1 MTNQESKTMINELT
15 SLLTER
21 QQMQVGSILSNEMND
36 SLNLEYIKMCLADWM
51 HQSKELTELI
61 SGRVAVIRAD
71 IDRMKEIK

>member
-36 SLNLEYIKMCLADWM
+36 SLNLEYIKMMLADWM

-61 SGRVAVIRAD
+61 SVRVAVIREYV
-71 IDRMKEIK
+71 DRMKEIK

>member
-36 SLNLEYIKMCLADWM
+36 SLNLEYIKMMLADWM

>member
-36 SLNLEYIKMCLADWM
+36 SLNLEYIKMMLVDWM

-61 SGRVAVIRAD
+61 SVRVAVIREYV
-71 IDRMKEIK
+71 DRMKEIK